1 MQVERLSGLNP
12 IAADDSETLEI
23 VLPADPESVSKSLRL
38 VAKTGMM
45 LRLTQDYRGTVE
57 LVLAEALNNIVE
69 HACDRQCGKIYIR
82 LNLGPQ
88 DLHCRIED
96 NGRPMSDGNLPS
108 GELQLFDPSGD
119 VAEGGF
125 GWFLI
130 RSLSHDLD
138 YRRIGEC
145 NQLSFRISAE
155 FPNKHKIAPDPASPQ
170 MRGYRPGSTLRHA

>member
-1 MQVERLSGLNP
+1 MQVKGLSGP
-12 IAADDSETLEI
+12 KSITADDPQTVEI
-23 VLPADPESVSKSLRL
+23 VLPADPESVSKSLRI
-38 VAKTGMM
+38 VARTGMM
-45 LRLTQDYRGTVE
+45 LRLAQDHRGMVE

-69 HACDRQCGKIYIR
+69 HAYDREYGKIYMR

-96 NGRPMSDGNLPS
+96 NGRPMSDGSLPS
-108 GELQLFDPSGD
+108 GELQLFDQSGE

-138 YRRIGEC
+138 YRRIGER
-145 NQLSFRISAE
+145 NQLSFRINA
-155 FPNKHKIAPDPASPQ
+155 
-170 MRGYRPGSTLRHA
+170 R